1 MTPISGDNPLAAV
14 SEALRQRDPRRAAAL
29 AEAAL
34 STGARHPLLYT
45 ARAMWLSEQGRN
57 GEALTDFRTA
67 EAMGP
72 LNPALKNAIALCLMR
87 QDRSAEAV
95 KEYDAVLAL
104 MPNAAPIHCRKGWA
118 CEMAGDLENARSA
131 HERAIALDPKFAEA
145 LGRLAYLAARRAAW
159 AEARDYAGR
168 ALALGRQ
175 PAASLALA
183 MAALE
188 DKTSDAEAH
197 LNTVLSDDQAGPTDK
212 RLANGLMGDLFD
224 RQDRCDAA
232 FAFYTEANRIAAGM
246 VSRPAGAL
254 PMLETVQH
262 LRRRFE
268 SMAPRP
274 HVASTEPARHI
285 FVLGFLR
292 SGTTLVQEILAARD
306 DTAVL
311 DEKDALIDSV
321 DAFMSGVD
329 GLDRLWASDAATLDR
344 YRAAYWQRVK
354 GFGVDVAGKVLVDKM
369 PLATVRIPL
378 IQKLFPDAAIIF
390 VQRDP
395 RDVVWSCFRQRF
407 VMNAATQELLT
418 LTGAARLYAETM
430 QLAALYRE
438 KLSPKLFELRLEDL
452 IGDFDGRMRALCD
465 FTGLD
470 WRDSMRDFA
479 GRSAAHAVTTPS
491 SIQIV
496 RGLNRQG
503 VGRWRRYAG
512 PMASVESVLAPWV
525 ERLGYAAGEQERE

>member
-14 SEALRQRDPRRAAAL
+14 SEALRQRDPRRAAEL

-34 STGARHPLLYT
+34 RAGARHPLLYT

-57 GEALTDFRTA
+57 DEALVAFRTA
-67 EAMGP
+67 ETMGP

-87 QDRSAEAV
+87 LDRPAEAV

-104 MPNAAPIHCRKGWA
+104 MPEAAPIHCRKGWA
-118 CEMAGDLENARSA
+118 CEMAGDLENARAA

-145 LGRLAYLAARRAAW
+145 LARLAYLAARRAAW
-159 AEARDYAGR
+159 SEARDYAGR

-175 PAASLALA
+175 PAATLALA

-188 DKTSDAEAH
+188 DKAGDAEA
-197 LNTVLSDDQAGPTDK
+197 LLKTILSDDQAGPTDK
-212 RLANGLMGDLFD
+212 RLANGLMGDLCD
-224 RQDRCDAA
+224 RLDRCEEA
-232 FAFYTEANRIAAGM
+232 FAFYSEANRIAAGM
-246 VSRPAGAL
+246 ARSAGAL

-274 HVASTEPARHI
+274 RAASTEPARHI

-306 DTAVL
+306 DTVVL
-311 DEKDALIDSV
+311 DEKDALIDGV
-321 DAFMSGVD
+321 EAFMTGVD

-354 GFGVDVAGKVLVDKM
+354 GFGIDVTGKVLVDKM
-369 PLATVRIPL
+369 PLATVRLPL
-378 IQKLFPDAAIIF
+378 IQKLFPDAAIVF
-390 VQRDP
+390 VRRDP

-418 LTGAARLYAETM
+418 LEGAARLYAETM

-438 KLSPKLFELRLEDL
+438 KLSPKLFELGLEDL
-452 IGDFDGRMRALCD
+452 ISDFDGRVRALCD
-465 FTGLD
+465 FAGLD
-470 WRDSMRDFA
+470 WQDGMRDFA
-479 GRSAAHAVTTPS
+479 GRSADHAVTTPS

-496 RGLNRQG
+496 RGLNSQG

-512 PMASVESVLAPWV
+512 PMAAVESVLAPWV
-525 ERLGYAAGEQERE
+525 ERYAASEQQEAAS